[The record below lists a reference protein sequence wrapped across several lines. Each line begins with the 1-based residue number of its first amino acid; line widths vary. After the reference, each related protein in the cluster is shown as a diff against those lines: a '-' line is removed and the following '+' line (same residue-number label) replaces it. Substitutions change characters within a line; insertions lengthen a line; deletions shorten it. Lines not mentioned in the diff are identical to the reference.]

1 MSEFYAA
8 NSLLINLIAINA
20 ILALSIYITLSAAML
35 SLANAAF
42 MGIGAYTAIL
52 FTQYFGWP
60 LIPAAF
66 VGAGMAALVGA
77 LLGAP
82 VLRLRGIFLAIATI
96 GFGEILRI
104 FILNFQPGITLPFE
118 QQDYPNGAEGLRLPP
133 PATTTGWLTYGT
145 LLVLVYFFWRL
156 RGSRMGLALAAIRED
171 EAAAESSGINV
182 TRYKLLVFVIGAAI
196 AGWAGALDAHLYN
209 FISPADFGFS
219 EAVTILVYA
228 VVGGTLGFPGPILG
242 AALIT
247 ALPEI
252 LRPLHDF
259 RDIFT
264 GLVLLLTILFLPS
277 GLFSLLGNA
286 LGLRRRWQPTL
297 VQPPSHNEDTDAGGQ
312 FIAPSP
318 PDQPGQDKSRPNTDD
333 PQLKPQTSNLK
344 PETPLLRTEA
354 ANRRFGG
361 VVAVDNV
368 EMSIAPH
375 SVYGLIG
382 PNGAGKTTLLNLLSG
397 VLPLT
402 SGHIY
407 LKGERID
414 GLAPHNIVRR
424 GIARTYQNIRLF
436 PNLSVLENVLVG
448 MHSRT
453 HASLLQRLVFSPT
466 ARREEQAS
474 RNRAFALL
482 TRFGLECNAS
492 LPATALAYG
501 DQRRLEMARALAT
514 DPTLLLLDEPAA
526 GLNQAESERLR
537 QLLREL
543 TATDLTVLLIEHDM
557 ALVMSVCDRIA
568 VINFGRKIAEDV
580 PATISR
586 DPLVIEAYL
595 GSD

>member
-1 MSEFYAA
+1 MFDFYAA

-60 LIPAAF
+60 LIPAAL
-66 VGAGMAALVGA
+66 VGAGVAALVAA

-104 FILNFQPGITLPFE
+104 FILNYHSGLTLPFE
-118 QQDYPNGAEGLRLPP
+118 QKEFPNGAEGLPLPP
-133 PATTTGWLTYGT
+133 PATTSGWLTYGT
-145 LLVLVYFFWRL
+145 LLALVYFFWRL

-171 EAAAESSGINV
+171 EAAAESSGVNV
-182 TRYKLLVFVIGAAI
+182 TRYKLFAFVIGAAI
-196 AGWAGALDAHLYN
+196 AGWAGALFAHLYD
-209 FISPADFGFS
+209 FISPDRFGFQ
-219 EAVTILVYA
+219 EAVDILVFA
-228 VVGGTLGFPGPILG
+228 VVGGTLGFAGPLLG
-242 AALIT
+242 ALLIT
-247 ALPEI
+247 ALPEL
-252 LRPLHDF
+252 LRPLHDY

-264 GLVLLLTILFLPS
+264 GVVLLLTILFLPT

-286 LGLRRRWQPTL
+286 LGIRRRWRGPL
-297 VQPPSHNEDTDAGGQ
+297 VVVSQSDDVPITSN
-312 FIAPSP
+312 
-318 PDQPGQDKSRPNTDD
+318 PNQ
-333 PQLKPQTSNLK
+333 QLKTQNSKLK
-344 PETPLLRTEA
+344 TEAPLLRTEA
-354 ANRRFGG
+354 ATRRFGG

-368 EMSIAPH
+368 EISIAPR
-375 SVYGLIG
+375 SIYGLIG

-414 GLAPHNIVRR
+414 GLAPHDIVRR
-424 GIARTYQNIRLF
+424 GVARTYQNIRLF

-453 HASLLQRLVFSPT
+453 RASLLQRLVFSPS

-474 RNRAFALL
+474 RSRAFALL
-482 TRFGLECNAS
+482 TRFGLAANAS
-492 LPATALAYG
+492 LSATALAYG

-526 GLNQAESERLR
+526 GLNQVESARLR
-537 QLLREL
+537 DLLREL
-543 TATDLTVLLIEHDM
+543 TAAGLTVLLIEHDM
-557 ALVMSVCDRIA
+557 ALVMNVCDRIA
-568 VINFGRKIAEDV
+568 VLNFGRKIAEDG
-580 PATISR
+580 PAAISR
-586 DPLVIEAYL
+586 DPAVIEAYL
-595 GSD
+595 GSDLHEADYHPIS